1 MQKTEF
7 DMSRNHRAA
16 LAGVIAATAL
26 AATACSNEAQ
36 EPEVSEPSFSAVETT
51 SSQATT
57 SAETTTSEATSS
69 ETSSAE
75 TSSTTSAK
83 QEGSGS
89 FNDELDNG
97 DGTYLLSTQ
106 PPGGGTARDVKATYT
121 NLPEQGFS
129 SVEVIAPA
137 SYMNGNM
144 QYVLA
149 AGYDSNFAKEL
160 ELTLNAVDLDKRELG
175 SNDTCRIDMELLDEH
190 GQPMTLASEDSV
202 RGGCDAVFAW
212 DLDFTGEYTMVAKVY
227 QPGFEP
233 LVIKQPIRIFD

>member
-57 SAETTTSEATSS
+57 SAETTSSEAATS

-75 TSSTTSAK
+75 TSSEGSTTSAK
-83 QEGSGS
+83 QEGNGS
-89 FNDELDNG
+89 FNDSLDNG
-97 DGTYLLSTQ
+97 DGTYRLTNE
-106 PPGGGTARDVKATYT
+106 PPGGGTARDVMAVYRDM
-121 NLPEQGFS
+121 PAQGLS
-129 SVEVIAPA
+129 SIEVTAPA
-137 SYMNGNM
+137 ELMNGNM
-144 QYVLA
+144 QYVLSSYGFDEEIKLKLKA
-149 AGYDSNFAKEL
+149 I
-160 ELTLNAVDLDKRELG
+160 DLDERQLTSG
-175 SNDTCRIDMELLDEH
+175 DVCRIDMELLDEK
-190 GQPMTLASEDSV
+190 GTPMPLEDANK
-202 RGGCDAVFAW
+202 RGECTSTFTW
-212 DLDFTGEYTMVAKVY
+212 DPTFTGEFTMLAKIY
-227 QPGFEP
+227 LPGFEP